1 MIFKVDYSCTL
12 LASPHTHTHQIVI
25 PTEQKIEYT
34 YMMTRLHQNT
44 SLLFIIWGAIISTTT
59 SSTTTPRGLRTSST
73 TEQQPQKKQQYKRQS
88 VIRRLYGPENGD
100 VRKHVRLLEE
110 KATRS
115 QTGFLGDPNHF
126 VEYKNHPYDKNSPT
140 YVGRKRREL
149 QEDTTNTTTTDTT
162 TTTGTDCDYSDL
174 NANCGQVVTEDPYK
188 PLRIK
193 FHTQALD
200 DRRTSENAAKI
211 DFIEN
216 KVLPA

>member
-1 MIFKVDYSCTL
+1 
-12 LASPHTHTHQIVI
+12 
-25 PTEQKIEYT
+25 
-34 YMMTRLHQNT
+34 MMTRLYQNT
-44 SLLFIIWGAIISTTT
+44 ALIFIIWGAIITITT
-59 SSTTTPRGLRTSST
+59 SSTTTPRGLRTSTT
-73 TEQQPQKKQQYKRQS
+73 TEQQQNQKKSARKRQS
-88 VIRRLYGPENGD
+88 VIRRLYGPENGE

-110 KATRS
+110 KPTRS

-126 VEYKNHPYDKNSPT
+126 LEYKNHPYDKNSPT
-140 YVGRKRREL
+140 YVGRKQREL
-149 QEDTTNTTTTDTT
+149 QDNATTTN
-162 TTTGTDCDYSDL
+162 TDCDYSDL